1 MCPEA
6 MILIIVITICASY
19 VGSSKNETAFNI
31 KDNDIDNN
39 TKATEVSP
47 NKNVIISTTPGYDV
61 LEIKDNNTIGMYN
74 LTTRVEGVRNSYFIS
89 LRNNSAIVNDSF
101 INESN
106 QIGNISNQ
114 SINTKVE
121 EINTTNYNDND
132 IKHVDITTVTSTILQ
147 KDLPR
152 QVGDKM
158 SHNIKNDELR
168 GLMLEKTKVML
179 QHHLQLVPME
189 DKPFDSQMLQSQ
201 RYMISILV
209 PVGVGLIGA
218 SMIVCTIITLRKVAN
233 KRVVHTPLD
242 DDVEVERSFTAHI
255 SSISTDTTD
264 KVFLLHTDEI

>member
-47 NKNVIISTTPGYDV
+47 NKNVIISTTPEYDA

-74 LTTRVEGVRNSYFIS
+74 LTTRVEDVRNSYFIS
-89 LRNNSAIVNDSF
+89 LRNNSAIVND
-101 INESN
+101 
-106 QIGNISNQ
+106 GNISNQ

-132 IKHVDITTVTSTILQ
+132 IKHVDITTVTSSILL
-147 KDLPR
+147 KDSSR
-152 QVGDKM
+152 QVEDKVP
-158 SHNIKNDELR
+158 HDRKNDELR

-218 SMIVCTIITLRKVAN
+218 SMIVCTIVTLRKVAN

-242 DDVEVERSFTAHI
+242 DDIEVERSMTTHI
-255 SSISTDTTD
+255 SSVSADTTD